1 MKKNIVLIGFMGT
14 GKTTIGRMLANRL
27 GRPFIDSD
35 RKIEQTAGMTIPEI
49 FSNYGEQYF
58 RDLESRVIAK
68 ICHYTNAVIATGG
81 GAVLRGENMQ
91 QMRRNGVV
99 IALTAA
105 PEVILER
112 TCRRGG
118 RPLLEAEDKEQRV
131 RLLLQ
136 ERREAYNCAHHM
148 IDTGVKSPQ
157 AVVDGIITYLR
168 QGGYLRG
175 RS

>member
-1 MKKNIVLIGFMGT
+1 MRNIVLIGFMGT
-14 GKTTIGRMLANRL
+14 GKTTIGRLLAKRL

-35 RKIEQTAGMTIPEI
+35 RKIEEEAGMSIPEI
-49 FSNYGEQYF
+49 FGRFGEPHF
-58 RDLESRVIAK
+58 RDLESQVIYRLSL
-68 ICHYTNAVIATGG
+68 YTSSVIATGG
-81 GAVLRGENMQ
+81 GAVLRPENV
-91 QMRRNGVV
+91 RNLQRHGVI

-105 PEVILER
+105 PDVIIER

-131 RLLLQ
+131 RSLLHQ
-136 ERREAYNCAHHM
+136 RQGAYNFADLTV
-148 IDTGVKSPQ
+148 DTGAKSPQ
-157 AVVDGIITYLR
+157 TAVDTIVTFLR